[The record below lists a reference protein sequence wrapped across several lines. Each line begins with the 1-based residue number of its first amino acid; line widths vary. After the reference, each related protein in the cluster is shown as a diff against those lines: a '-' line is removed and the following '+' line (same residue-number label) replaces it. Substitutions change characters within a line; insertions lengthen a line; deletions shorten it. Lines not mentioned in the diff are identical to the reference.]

1 MGILGSIKYW
11 FLGVF
16 GKIKALI
23 TKLWEVAKP
32 FIKEVLSQAAQ
43 AAWESLKELLI
54 EAAQYVAEKGLPT
67 DEAKRIAFKE
77 YMLSKAKDEVEQL
90 KDSEFNMLREMA
102 VAIVKKVN
110 A

>member
-1 MGILGSIKYW
+1 MGVLGNIKYW
-11 FLGVF
+11 FLNMF

-23 TKLWEVAKP
+23 AKLWEAAKP

-43 AAWESLKELLI
+43 QAWESLQELLI
-54 EAAQYVAEKGLPT
+54 EAAQYVATQGLPT

-77 YMLSKAKDEVEQL
+77 YMLSKAKKEVEQL
-90 KDSEFNMLREMA
+90 KDSELNMLREMA
-102 VAIVKKVN
+102 VAIVKKIN